1 MNLAKMMAQ
10 AKKMQADMTKKMNEH
25 NEKLFT
31 FSFKND
37 LVTVK
42 MMGTLEIKEIII
54 KEELV
59 DKDDVETLQD
69 VVTEAINNA
78 IKQILAE
85 KEEITKGMIPGGMGF

>member
-1 MNLAKMMAQ
+1 MNIAKMMAQ
-10 AKKMQADMTKKMNEH
+10 AKKMQSDMTKKMNEH
-25 NEKLFT
+25 NAKEFT

-42 MMGTLEIKEIII
+42 MMGSLELKEIII

-59 DKDDVETLQD
+59 DKDDIDTLQD

-85 KEEITKGMIPGGMGF
+85 KDEITKGLIPGGMGF